1 VKCCTFAA
9 SFPTISSVTD
19 GCKVQDQNASLV
31 CKVTYNG
38 TNLMPLRMT
47 WYFSRTVS
55 HYGYYDYA
63 GYLFLYDHDTSNSNV
78 SSVHHSLWTFTVTEQ
93 ETDRV
98 YWCSISFSYPTGL
111 VIPRVQKQSSNR
123 IYNRF
128 WSSPFIPRTVAG
140 KIAVYVE
147 IA

>member
-1 VKCCTFAA
+1 MKCCTFAA
-9 SFPTISSVTD
+9 SYPTISSVTD

-38 TNLMPLRMT
+38 TNRMPLRMT
-47 WYFSRTVS
+47 WHSLPPVS
-55 HYGYYDYA
+55 HYDRYFA
-63 GYLFLYDHDTSNSNV
+63 YLGLYDHDTSNSNV

-93 ETDRV
+93 ATNRV

-111 VIPRVQKQSSNR
+111 VLRGVQKQSSNR

-128 WSSPFIPRTVAG
+128 WSSPFILRTIAG